1 MARSTQGGTRGF
13 IRGKVG
19 DSLYQ
24 VTRNSEGKPI
34 QLVRAV
40 EDGRTNPNTEGQAI
54 ARMQMALLM
63 GTLAQFKQIVDH
75 SFEGVPYGQL
85 SIAEFVR
92 VNMPL
97 VQEDTRS
104 HWEAWNVFG
113 YPEKGVSVMRVG
125 AFIMAR
131 GTLVI
136 PTAVTMVQPEY
147 SDGAPSIEI
156 TLERNNATV
165 GELKQALGLN
175 VDDYMT
181 VLAMYPCEDEQ
192 NSLLAFC
199 RYYLSSNVSDDT
211 VISNQNVSL
220 LFRTEG
226 NTTPSITY
234 ANRKITL
241 SFVAPVTA
249 GLHSRY
255 FVGSCLIFSR
265 WDGQKWMRNTSQM
278 VIPEYATGDAD
289 FAFKAPDEVF
299 STWYQDY
306 NGITPNI

>member
-40 EDGRTNPNTEGQAI
+40 EDSRTNPNTEGQAI

-92 VNMPL
+92 TNMPL
-97 VQEDTRS
+97 VQEDTRN
-104 HWEAWNVFG
+104 HWEGWNVFG

-125 AFIMAR
+125 AFIMAK
-131 GTLVI
+131 GSLVL
-136 PTAVTMVQPEY
+136 PAAAEMVQPEY
-147 SDGAPSIEI
+147 SDGAPSIVI
-156 TLERNNATV
+156 TLESRYPTV
-165 GELKQALGLN
+165 GELKRFLGLN
-175 VDDYMT
+175 ADDYMT

-199 RYYLSSNVSDDT
+199 RYYISPDYDDST
-211 VISNQNVSL
+211 VVTLGMMPRI
-220 LFRTEG
+220 FRTEG
-226 NTTPSITY
+226 NTTPKF
-234 ANRKITL
+234 ARNRNVLTL
-241 SFVAPVTA
+241 SFEPPVTA

-265 WDGQKWMRNTSQM
+265 WDGQKWLRNTSQM
-278 VIPEYATGDAD
+278 MIPEYATGDAD
-289 FAFKAPDEVF
+289 FAFKAPNEVF
-299 STWYQDY
+299 ATWYQDY
-306 NGITPNI
+306 NGITPNF